1 MEGGGE
7 MSFTGRPLRLP
18 ARMADDVV
26 LLDGHVLADAEAHL
40 AGEDAEM
47 LRRFEAPHA
56 ATLDQTR
63 AAIERWIAARA
74 AGGPMIAYAVRA
86 AGELVGGCEL
96 RLAGPDSVDVSYWVF
111 PAFRGQGYA
120 RRALTLLCQA
130 VAGLDDVSWVEV
142 HIDPDNLAS
151 RRVAEAAGFVE
162 TGVVRDPTASG
173 ETARRLLYTLA
184 LTPEVGRYAGQRP
197 APPS

>member
-1 MEGGGE
+1 MDGQVEQP
-7 MSFTGRPLRLP
+7 GRLIGLPERLT
-18 ARMADDVV
+18 DDVV

-47 LRRFEAPHA
+47 LLRFEAPHA

-63 AAIERWIAARA
+63 AAIGRWIAARS
-74 AGGPMIAYAVRA
+74 AGGPMFAYAVRNA

-96 RLAGPDSVDVSYWVF
+96 RLAAPDSADVSYWVF

-130 VAGLDDVSWVEV
+130 AAELDDVCWAEA
-142 HIDPDNLAS
+142 HIDADNLAS
-151 RRVAEAAGFVE
+151 RRVAERAGFIE
-162 TGVVRDPTASG
+162 TGLVKDQTQSG
-173 ETARRLLYTLA
+173 DVAARVLYTLA
-184 LTPEVGRYAGQRP
+184 LRAR
-197 APPS
+197 

>member
-1 MEGGGE
+1 MQHA
-7 MSFTGRPLRLP
+7 GRLLGLPERLS
-18 ARMADDVV
+18 DDVI

-47 LRRFEAPHA
+47 LLRFEAPHA

-63 AAIERWIAARA
+63 AAIGRWIAARS
-74 AGGPMIAYAVRA
+74 AGGPMFAYAVRNA

-96 RLAGPDSVDVSYWVF
+96 RLAAPDSADVSYWVF

-130 VAGLDDVSWVEV
+130 AAKLDEV
-142 HIDPDNLAS
+142 CWAEAHIDADNLAS
-151 RRVAEAAGFVE
+151 RRAAERAGFVE
-162 TGVVRDPTASG
+162 TGVVHHRGPSG
-173 ETARRLLYTLA
+173 ALVPRVLYTLA
-184 LTPEVGRYAGQRP
+184 LKPELARYSGQRP
-197 APPS
+197 TPPS